1 MSGSTIIDL
10 ARSHANER
18 CRYPTAIKG
27 LIGAYCALIFFQ
39 VIYTTLCSLENKR
52 RDKAGLHVD
61 EKEEEREGFDDLT
74 DWENKHFRYV
84 V

>member
-1 MSGSTIIDL
+1 MFFVPGLSESL
-10 ARSHANER
+10 ADEK

-27 LIGAYCALIFFQ
+27 LIGAYCALIVFQ
-39 VIYTTLCSLENKR
+39 VIYTTLCRLENRR

>member
-1 MSGSTIIDL
+1 MIVF
-10 ARSHANER
+10 E
-18 CRYPTAIKG
+18 
-27 LIGAYCALIFFQ
+27 
-39 VIYTTLCSLENKR
+39 VILTTLCFMENKR